1 MTPYTPNQLR
11 DRLRRFSKLELGHF
25 PTPLDECPRLS
36 TALGGPRILMKRED
50 LTGLALGGN
59 KVREFEYWICA
70 PFFEP
75 VDGLISAKDSGGI
88 IGFGMNLE

>member
-1 MTPYTPNQLR
+1 MKLPLQELPIKR
-11 DRLRRFSKLELGHF
+11 DRS
-25 PTPLDECPRLS
+25 
-36 TALGGPRILMKRED
+36 MKRRAND
-50 LTGLALGGN
+50 GV
-59 KVREFEYWICA
+59 VRICA